1 MDHKTTLDALFPGAR
16 RLLLCALFG
25 EPDRWWSL
33 SELARGTGAEP
44 GSLRRL
50 IVELRAGGLLQCRQE
65 GGRAWFQSNRECPIH
80 AEIASIVAR
89 LTKRSSG
96 GETILVVEDQP
107 ATARITRILLESW
120 GYAVLEAHCG
130 AEALEIYRQR
140 NGEIHLV
147 LTDVLMPGMS
157 GPELAAELLRRRP
170 ALPVIFMSGCGRRE
184 AGEAGSAFLP
194 KPFNPAS
201 LARTVRREL
210 DRSAP
215 AHTKSK

>member
-1 MDHKTTLDALFPGAR
+1 MDRKTTLESLFPGAR
-16 RLLLCALFG
+16 RPLFCALFG

-33 SELARGTGAEP
+33 SELVGRTGLK
-44 GSLRRL
+44 SDRLRRL
-50 IVELRAGGLLQCRQE
+50 ISELCAGGLVQTRQE
-65 GGRAWFQSNRECPIH
+65 EDQVWFQSNRECSVH
-80 AEIASIVAR
+80 AEIESIVAR
-89 LTKRSSG
+89 LMERSAG

-120 GYAVLEAHCG
+120 GYAVLEAHGG
-130 AEALEIYRQR
+130 AEALEVYRRQ

-157 GPELAAELLRRRP
+157 GLELAAELLRRRP
-170 ALPVIFMSGCGRRE
+170 ALPVVFMSGHGNRE
-184 AGEAGSAFLP
+184 ASEAGGGVFLP

-210 DRSAP
+210 DRA
-215 AHTKSK
+215 ARRF